1 MFHLQRYGP
10 VVLSGNFKVS
20 EKALDMSEFLC
31 NKVKWHEE
39 VSECVCVCVCV
50 CVCSIMHVCDVQHLS
65 LMSKNA
71 LIITIKFLCIA
82 RHYDCHQSSN
92 VEFTLSNLYSPSSAQ
107 GKCSKSSDNLGYKD

>member
-1 MFHLQRYGP
+1 MFHLQRYRP

-50 CVCSIMHVCDVQHLS
+50 SVQSCMCVTFSI
-65 LMSKNA
+65 
-71 LIITIKFLCIA
+71 
-82 RHYDCHQSSN
+82 CH
-92 VEFTLSNLYSPSSAQ
+92 
-107 GKCSKSSDNLGYKD
+107 